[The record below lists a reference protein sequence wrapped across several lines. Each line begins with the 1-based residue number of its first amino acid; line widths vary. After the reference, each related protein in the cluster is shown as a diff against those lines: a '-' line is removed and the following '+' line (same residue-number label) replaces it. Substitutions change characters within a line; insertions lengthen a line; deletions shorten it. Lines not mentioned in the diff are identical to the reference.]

1 MSNKNF
7 GFGTQIRKS
16 PYFDSTVKWG
26 ATGFS
31 VYNHMYIPRDFG
43 SPEQNFWNL
52 IEKSILCDVAVER
65 QVEITGSDAYKFIQ
79 LLTPRDLSKLSVGQ
93 CKYVLIVNNDGG
105 ILNDPV
111 LLRLAENHF
120 WLSLADSDVLLWAQG
135 VAVNSGLDVKISEP
149 DVSPLQLQGPTSQ
162 EIMVKLFG
170 EDIRDLKYYWLR
182 EYQLDGIPLIVSRT
196 GWSSEL
202 GYEIYLRDGSKGNEL
217 YEKIMAAGKEH
228 GIQPGHTSSIRRIE
242 GGMLSY
248 HADADIHTNPF
259 ELGLDRLVNLDS
271 EINFIGKKALKKIKE
286 KGISR
291 KQVGLV
297 IDCAPLS
304 GPNTTFWP
312 IKKDRKQI
320 GKVTSAV
327 YSPRLKKNIALAMVS
342 VEQSEIDFIGKE
354 ALKKIKQEGI
364 KRKQVGLIIDC
375 DPLSGPNTTFWP
387 IEKDGKKIG
396 KVTSAVYSPRLK
408 KNIALAMIEI
418 NYSELGNRLDVQ
430 IHEGK
435 YSATIV
441 EKPFYD
447 PKKNIVKS

>member
-65 QVEITGSDAYKFIQ
+65 QVEITGSDAYKFTQ

-170 EDIRDLKYYWLR
+170 DGIRDLKYYWLR
-182 EYQLDGIPLIVSRT
+182 EYNLDGIPLIVSRT

-217 YEKIMAAGKEH
+217 YEKIMSAGKEH

-248 HADADIHTNPF
+248 HADADIYTNPF
-259 ELGLDRLVNLDS
+259 ELGLDRLVNLESD
-271 EINFIGKKALKKIKE
+271 L
-286 KGISR
+286 
-291 KQVGLV
+291 
-297 IDCAPLS
+297 
-304 GPNTTFWP
+304 
-312 IKKDRKQI
+312 
-320 GKVTSAV
+320 
-327 YSPRLKKNIALAMVS
+327 
-342 VEQSEIDFIGKE
+342 DFIGKE
-354 ALKKIKQEGI
+354 ALKKIKQDGI

-375 DPLSGPNTTFWP
+375 NPLSGPNTTFWP
-387 IEKDGKKIG
+387 IEKNGKKIG

-408 KNIALAMIEI
+408 KNIALAMIQI
-418 NYSELGNRLDVQ
+418 NYSELGNQLDVQ
-430 IHEGK
+430 THEGK

-447 PKKNIVKS
+447 PKKKIASS

>member
-65 QVEITGSDAYKFIQ
+65 QVEITGPDAYKFIQ
-79 LLTPRDLSKLSVGQ
+79 LLTPRDLSKLSIGQ

-170 EDIRDLKYYWLR
+170 EDIRYLKYYWLR

-217 YEKIMAAGKEH
+217 YEKIMAGGK
-228 GIQPGHTSSIRRIE
+228 
-242 GGMLSY
+242 
-248 HADADIHTNPF
+248 
-259 ELGLDRLVNLDS
+259 
-271 EINFIGKKALKKIKE
+271 
-286 KGISR
+286 
-291 KQVGLV
+291 
-297 IDCAPLS
+297 
-304 GPNTTFWP
+304 
-312 IKKDRKQI
+312 
-320 GKVTSAV
+320 
-327 YSPRLKKNIALAMVS
+327 
-342 VEQSEIDFIGKE
+342 
-354 ALKKIKQEGI
+354 
-364 KRKQVGLIIDC
+364 
-375 DPLSGPNTTFWP
+375 
-387 IEKDGKKIG
+387 
-396 KVTSAVYSPRLK
+396 
-408 KNIALAMIEI
+408 
-418 NYSELGNRLDVQ
+418 
-430 IHEGK
+430 
-435 YSATIV
+435 
-441 EKPFYD
+441 
-447 PKKNIVKS
+447 